1 MCVCVVVVG
10 VRTEDMCTKARGR
23 PICVCAALAPLR
35 RVTGVK
41 YINASAPIP
50 LIIIRLTSGTSL
62 QSYHTDHNRCPF
74 FPDGISSG
82 ALPKLPLHPLRRT
95 RDTGAP
101 YLFKFSTTTRVFGQK
116 TSPSTKSCAIALR
129 SPASERPSD
138 LKRYSPGIHNPR
150 HASSYIPHIPHHI
163 PPSHATPSQLSNIY
177 PLQPINESG
186 RHQEKG
192 TDGHSAGAWA

>member
-1 MCVCVVVVG
+1 MCVCVCVVVVG

-50 LIIIRLTSGTSL
+50 LIIIR
-62 QSYHTDHNRCPF
+62 H
-74 FPDGISSG
+74 ISSE
-82 ALPKLPLHPLRRT
+82 LPLTQTTTDVRSSPMAYPAVRCLNSRYTLYGAQET
-95 RDTGAP
+95 RAP
-101 YLFKFSTTTRVFGQK
+101 YLFKFDYNACSAAEA

>member
-1 MCVCVVVVG
+1 MCVCVRVCVVVVG

-41 YINASAPIP
+41 HINASAPIP
-50 LIIIRLTSGTSL
+50 HRP
-62 QSYHTDHNRCPF
+62 QSMSVLSRWHIQRC
-74 FPDGISSG
+74 
-82 ALPKLPLHPLRRT
+82 APKLPLHPLRRT